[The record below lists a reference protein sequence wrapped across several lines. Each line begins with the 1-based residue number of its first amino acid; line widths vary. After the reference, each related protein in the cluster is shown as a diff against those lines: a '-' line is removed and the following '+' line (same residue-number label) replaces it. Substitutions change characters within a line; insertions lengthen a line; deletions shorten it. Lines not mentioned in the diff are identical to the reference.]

1 MIEALAIFAAASL
14 TFVPLGKFVRRVVTE
29 SPPTL
34 DLPPMP
40 SGSLEVRQ

>member
-1 MIEALAIFAAASL
+1 MSEALALFAAASL
-14 TFVPLGKFVRRVVTE
+14 TFIPLAKFARLVVTE

-40 SGSLEVRQ
+40 SGSLERRR